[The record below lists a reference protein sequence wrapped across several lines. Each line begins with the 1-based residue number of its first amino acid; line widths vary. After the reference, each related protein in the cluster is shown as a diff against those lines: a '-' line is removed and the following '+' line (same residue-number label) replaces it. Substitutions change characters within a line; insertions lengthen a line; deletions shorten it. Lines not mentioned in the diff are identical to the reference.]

1 MSFQVRMHIG
11 SSRSRLIPDPCRFV
25 GAEVSLPPE
34 RFLCWVWKPL
44 WSDLQGAQIRD
55 QRFSICSQTRKET
68 SAASA
73 GVRACILENKSL
85 KADPAAAHPGVE
97 ARQRAMVGAPPRL
110 AAPPMGP
117 DAPQDP
123 NSAPRTAPRQ
133 THHSSTHGAPARHA
147 ASRAALRHAP
157 QQAPSPSC
165 VLL

>member
-1 MSFQVRMHIG
+1 M
-11 SSRSRLIPDPCRFV
+11 
-25 GAEVSLPPE
+25 
-34 RFLCWVWKPL
+34 WKPL